1 MFCFS
6 GVQRLVRGHKEMPR
20 LANEISKLEESH
32 QSSSPAAVT
41 RGSKQMGTKLPNV
54 ISWLT

>member
-6 GVQRLVRGHKEMPR
+6 GVQRLVRSHKEMPR
-20 LANEISKLEESH
+20 LANEISELEESD

-41 RGSKQMGTKLPNV
+41 RGSKQTGTKLPDI
-54 ISWLT
+54 IS